1 MKKLLSFAVLAMCMF
16 SLISCDDDDN
26 GNYEPKPID
35 VSSGAF
41 IINAGNSGNEI
52 SGSITYIDYA
62 SMNAQQNV
70 FSSANGRNLG
80 ITANDAIVYGS
91 KMYIVVTGENTIEVV
106 DKNTMTSIKQIK
118 TTDDDV
124 LGSEKG
130 NKPRHII
137 AGNKKVYISTFG
149 GYVVEIDTT
158 SLSKTNSYMAGSYPE
173 GMALDGDKLYVANS
187 DYADG
192 INPSIS
198 CIDLN
203 NGTTTDIKD
212 DKIINPVDISVI
224 NGDLYVLDSGYYDAE
239 YPWTQHEAGVRK
251 ISNGIV
257 TDFCEA
263 TSMAVYG
270 SKIYVINNPYSYP
283 PTTVTYSIYDLASG
297 QSSTF
302 PISEE
307 NKPFSPTA
315 IKLDPIS
322 GNVFITSYS
331 KHPDTESAS
340 YSTNGYVNIYKPDGT
355 FIKKLDTGVGPT
367 AITFNVDVVYE

>member
-26 GNYEPKPID
+26 GNYEPKTID

-41 IINAGNSGNEI
+41 IINAGNKSSQI

-130 NKPRHII
+130 NQPRHII
-137 AGNKKVYISTFG
+137 AGNKKVYISTYG

-187 DYADG
+187 DYSKG
-192 INPSIS
+192 VNPSIS

-212 DKIINPVDISVI
+212 DKIMNPVDISVI
-224 NGDLYVLDSGYYDAE
+224 NGVLYVLDWGYYDAA
-239 YPWTQHEAGVRK
+239 WNQLEAGVKK

-257 TDFCEA
+257 TDVCEA

-270 SKIYVINNPYSYP
+270 SKIYVINNPYP
-283 PTTVTYSIYDLASG
+283 TTTVTYSIYDLASG

-331 KHPDTESAS
+331 KDPDTGYANSKID
-340 YSTNGYVNIYKPDGT
+340 GYVNIYKPDGT